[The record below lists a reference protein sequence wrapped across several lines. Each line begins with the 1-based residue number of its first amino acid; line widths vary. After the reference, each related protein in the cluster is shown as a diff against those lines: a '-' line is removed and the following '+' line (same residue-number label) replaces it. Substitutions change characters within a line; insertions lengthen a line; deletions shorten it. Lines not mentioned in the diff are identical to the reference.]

1 MTTFQLKVRTLM
13 LLGLAAVCV
22 APPTVCQ
29 KSGAGEERVIRIR
42 SARGEPAIVLQ
53 ISTERDLGL
62 VSVRDERGT
71 EMQKLTCLLLRDN
84 AAAAPDELA
93 AVREQFLTQFV
104 VRDLDSDGHPDLA
117 GIREFGAKW
126 ARYCIWLYDPKQQL
140 FAKDF
145 LAEQMEL
152 MTNLEPLAG
161 GRISASHMGPEN
173 MWRAVYRITKGEG
186 SRPERQLIP
195 VYSCLVE
202 TKPGGAQPETVVI
215 AQHESG
221 QAVVQRYDA
230 RKTDITTAFG
240 KCDVSRKW

>member
-1 MTTFQLKVRTLM
+1 MLQLKVRTLM

-29 KSGAGEERVIRIR
+29 ESGAGEERVIRIP
-42 SARGEPAIVLQ
+42 SASGEPALVLQ

-62 VSVRDERGT
+62 VSVRDERGI
-71 EMQKLTCLLLRDN
+71 EIQKLTCLLLRDN
-84 AAAAPDELA
+84 AAAAPNELA

-104 VRDLDSDGHPDLA
+104 VRDLDFDGHPDLA

-126 ARYCIWLYDPKQQL
+126 ARYCVWLYDPKQHL
-140 FAKDF
+140 LAKEF

-161 GRISASHMGPEN
+161 GRISTSQIGPEN
-173 MWRAVYRITKGEG
+173 MWRAVYQITEAEG

-195 VYSCLVE
+195 VYSCLV
-202 TKPGGAQPETVVI
+202 TKPGGAKPQTVVI
-215 AQHESG
+215 AQYESG

-230 RKTDITTAFG
+230 RKTDIRTALG